1 MAKKSKNKKISKSK
15 NQNEI
20 QSLPVTLPFKKITT
34 SKSIHDKTINHC
46 FLSKTNNYII
56 LNSVSYFSILDPKN
70 FKVLSKSD
78 IDSQILFIIELS
90 NNRILLAN
98 ARMIFIF
105 EVTDNTKLNL
115 LYHYEDKS
123 YDSIGIIGCSEIKD
137 ENIIMIS
144 PYQFKFYK
152 QTKENI
158 LELYDTFDLEKLV
171 TLKYEDY
178 GTQFKSAFIIN
189 NNNDL
194 VILLTHFEIYIFNY
208 FKKTLVKKIEIEKTR
223 VLLKYLNLDKDY
235 TLIYHKKQLMI
246 FNNKYLEIDTKYGLT
261 KENEE
266 IMCIEKLKKNKI
278 IAYGTNLG
286 KIYIFN
292 YIEAEII
299 KEINF
304 ESQIFNLVWI
314 KELNDNIIVNN
325 LPKSEIGFTNYESG
339 DLLGKLSLKNSSNYR
354 KGIYIEKTKKLL
366 LCCANNFA
374 ILE

>member
-189 NNNDL
+189 NNNDFL
-194 VILLTHFEIYIFNY
+194 ILLTHFEIYIFNY

-292 YIEAEII
+292 YIESEII

>member
-235 TLIYHKKQLMI
+235 TLIYHKKKLML

-266 IMCIEKLKKNKI
+266 IMCIEKLKKNKT

>member
-15 NQNEI
+15 KQNGN
-20 QSLPVTLPFKKITT
+20 QSLPVALPFKKITT

-56 LNSVSYFSILDPKN
+56 LDSVSYFSILDPIN
-70 FKVLSKSD
+70 FKVLSKAV
-78 IDSQILFIIELS
+78 IDSKILFIIELS

-98 ARMIFIF
+98 ARMIFIY
-105 EVTDNTKLNL
+105 EVIDNSKLNL

-123 YDSIGIIGCSEIKD
+123 YDKIGIIGCSEIED

-144 PYQFKFYK
+144 PYEFKYYK
-152 QTKENI
+152 QTKKNI

-171 TLKYEDY
+171 TLQYEDY

-189 NNNDL
+189 NNNDFL
-194 VILLTHFEIYIFNY
+194 VLLTHMEIYIFNHN
-208 FKKTLVKKIEIEKTR
+208 KKSLVKKIEIEKTR
-223 VLLKYLNLDKDY
+223 VLLKYLNLDNDY
-235 TLIYHKKQLMI
+235 TLIYHQKKLI
-246 FNNKYLEIDTKYGLT
+246 LFNNKYLEIDTKYELA

-266 IMCIEKLKKNKI
+266 ITCVEILKKNNI
-278 IAYGTNLG
+278 FAYGTNMG

-292 YIEAEII
+292 YITSEII

-304 ESQIFNLVWI
+304 ENQIFNVVWI

-325 LPKSEIGFTNYESG
+325 LPKSEIGFTNYENG
-339 DLLGKLSLKNSSNYR
+339 DLLGKLSLKNSLNYR
-354 KGIYIEKTKKLL
+354 KGVYNEKMKKLL

>member
-15 NQNEI
+15 KQNGN

-56 LNSVSYFSILDPKN
+56 LDSVSYFSILDPIN
-70 FKVLSKSD
+70 FKVLSKAV
-78 IDSQILFIIELS
+78 IDSKILFIIELS

-98 ARMIFIF
+98 VRMIFIY
-105 EVTDNTKLNL
+105 EVIDNSKLNL

-123 YDSIGIIGCSEIKD
+123 YDKIGIIGCSEIED

-144 PYQFKFYK
+144 PYEFKYYK
-152 QTKENI
+152 QTKKNI

-171 TLKYEDY
+171 TLQYEDY

-189 NNNDL
+189 NNNDFL
-194 VILLTHFEIYIFNY
+194 VLLTHMEIYIFNHN
-208 FKKTLVKKIEIEKTR
+208 KKSLVKKIEIEKTR
-223 VLLKYLNLDKDY
+223 VLLKYLNLDNDY
-235 TLIYHKKQLMI
+235 TLIYHQKKLI
-246 FNNKYLEIDTKYGLT
+246 LFNNKYLEIDTKYELA

-266 IMCIEKLKKNKI
+266 ITCVEILKKNNI
-278 IAYGTNLG
+278 FAYGTNMG

-292 YIEAEII
+292 YITSEII

-304 ESQIFNLVWI
+304 ENQIFNVVWI

-325 LPKSEIGFTNYESG
+325 LPKSEICFTNYENG
-339 DLLGKLSLKNSSNYR
+339 DLLGKLSLKNSLNYR
-354 KGIYIEKTKKLL
+354 KGVYNEKMKKLL

>member
-1 MAKKSKNKKISKSK
+1 MAKKLKNKKISKSK
-15 NQNEI
+15 KQNGN

-56 LNSVSYFSILDPKN
+56 LDSVSYFSILDPIN
-70 FKVLSKSD
+70 FKVLSKTV
-78 IDSQILFIIELS
+78 IDSKILFIIELS

-98 ARMIFIF
+98 ARMIFIY
-105 EVTDNTKLNL
+105 EVIDNSKLNL

-123 YDSIGIIGCSEIKD
+123 YDKIGIIGCSEIEE

-144 PYQFKFYK
+144 PYEFKYYK
-152 QTKENI
+152 QTKKNI

-171 TLKYEDY
+171 TLQYEDY

-189 NNNDL
+189 NNN
-194 VILLTHFEIYIFNY
+194 N
-208 FKKTLVKKIEIEKTR
+208 KKSLVKKIEIEKTR
-223 VLLKYLNLDKDY
+223 VLLKYLNLDNDY
-235 TLIYHKKQLMI
+235 TLIYHPKKLI
-246 FNNKYLEIDTKYGLT
+246 LFNNKYLEIDTKYELA
-261 KENEE
+261 KKNEE
-266 IMCIEKLKKNKI
+266 ITCVEILKKNNI
-278 IAYGTNLG
+278 FAYGTNMG

-292 YIEAEII
+292 YITSEII
-299 KEINF
+299 KEVKF
-304 ESQIFNLVWI
+304 ENQIFNVVWI

-325 LPKSEIGFTNYESG
+325 LPKSEIGFTNYENG
-339 DLLGKLSLKNSSNYR
+339 DLLGKLSLKNSLNYR
-354 KGIYIEKTKKLL
+354 KGVYNVKMKKLL

>member
-235 TLIYHKKQLMI
+235 TLIYHKKKLMI

-354 KGIYIEKTKKLL
+354 KGIYIEKIKKLL

>member
-189 NNNDL
+189 NNNDFL
-194 VILLTHFEIYIFNY
+194 ILLTHFEIYIFNY

>member
-189 NNNDL
+189 NNNDFL
-194 VILLTHFEIYIFNY
+194 ILLTHFEIYIFNY

-235 TLIYHKKQLMI
+235 TLINHKKQLMI